1 MIEQLAKL
9 ALKAKAKSIHLT
21 IIPMGEDSVQVV
33 LNVENLPCTISADDE
48 ETMRVRAALA
58 TPLIVRG
65 SVGEMDVFMVEELT
79 KYADSYIPASIK
91 LSKSSNTD
99 KVSSN
104 ISKNSKSSTAKKS
117 VTSEKIEAP
126 ELTVTTNTNSL

>member
-33 LNVENLPCTISADDE
+33 LNAEPLSCTISADDE

-79 KYADSYIPASIK
+79 KYADSFVPASIK

-99 KVSSN
+99 KVTSN
-104 ISKNSKSSTAKKS
+104 ISKSSTAKKS
-117 VTSEKIEAP
+117 VTTEKAVAP
-126 ELTVTTNTNSL
+126 ESTVTTNANSL